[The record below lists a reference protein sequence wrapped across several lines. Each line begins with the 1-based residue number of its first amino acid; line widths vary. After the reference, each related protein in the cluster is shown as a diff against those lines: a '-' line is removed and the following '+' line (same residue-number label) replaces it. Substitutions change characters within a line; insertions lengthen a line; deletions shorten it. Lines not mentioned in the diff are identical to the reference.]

1 MGVVV
6 QPLLQFTCHSL
17 FINILSWDREIGNTF
32 IKNKLCVSELSE
44 ASNRLTFCFWVVCV
58 VVTNAIFQEFWYYE
72 EVSAKE
78 GKYGHRM
85 TQRIPTLE
93 EWLNQFGHDPR
104 IRLIWLD
111 VKVNV
116 ESKLKFFTD
125 KLISL
130 LNKFHITKDRLQ
142 FSVREVKIGALLQV
156 NFLFIYVIVYPSSP

>member
-1 MGVVV
+1 M
-6 QPLLQFTCHSL
+6 QF
-17 FINILSWDREIGNTF
+17 
-32 IKNKLCVSELSE
+32 
-44 ASNRLTFCFWVVCV
+44 
-58 VVTNAIFQEFWYYE
+58 FQEFWYYE

-78 GKYGHRM
+78 DKYGHQM

-125 KLISL
+125 RLISL

-156 NFLFIYVIVYPSSP
+156 NLKTIYISCFASRVNDLFFIVKSFIRSFHLYKCKIIEKTNNDS

>member
-1 MGVVV
+1 
-6 QPLLQFTCHSL
+6 
-17 FINILSWDREIGNTF
+17 
-32 IKNKLCVSELSE
+32 
-44 ASNRLTFCFWVVCV
+44 
-58 VVTNAIFQEFWYYE
+58 
-72 EVSAKE
+72 
-78 GKYGHRM
+78 M

-156 NFLFIYVIVYPSSP
+156 NYKLLM

>member
-1 MGVVV
+1 MLRTFGDFQRFVWTPFTLAQFHCCV
-6 QPLLQFTCHSL
+6 QHYFYFKCCS
-17 FINILSWDREIGNTF
+17 
-32 IKNKLCVSELSE
+32 NKC
-44 ASNRLTFCFWVVCV
+44 NF
-58 VVTNAIFQEFWYYE
+58 FQEFWYYE

-125 KLISL
+125 RLISL

-156 NFLFIYVIVYPSSP
+156 NLKLFILAVSQVELMIYFLQLKVLFGPFIFTNVKL